1 MRTASV
7 TRISPEEAAD
17 CAREAR
23 FDDGADGREVLMRPR
38 KLAEAQIAAID
49 ADANANDTRLPRPQG
64 VPKRIDAEVCG
75 GGFGAKGG

>member
-1 MRTASV
+1 
-7 TRISPEEAAD
+7 
-17 CAREAR
+17 
-23 FDDGADGREVLMRPR
+23 MRPR